1 MTAVDVL
8 VTDQVDI
15 TEMSTKARGI
25 DVFDVPDDKMF
36 AFLDRNAVLGLTPE
50 TLFSHVDKVVYA
62 ELFELTKGRVL
73 EHEKFVEQ
81 LAKWLKGKERDWV
94 SSDVEAAAWRLVGFT
109 YFAEMWSIAAPVVDD
124 KMIVIKEPYT
134 SLIMDGMKTMELRC
148 HAINGEYF
156 ISWQTRL
163 RIQSRQNWSSAGHG
177 SCRRKTMRT
186 PDFCIGTRIPRSVI
200 RKQWVHTSPLC
211 GHLLRSR
218 HIRTSSF
225 RVGMSGSS
233 PLLCDRSS
241 VEVGGVPAPTPP
253 DRGAAFMPACVCL
266 RCTGVS
272 AVRLGSACHQ

>member
-1 MTAVDVL
+1 MPQGPVDSKRGTPATAILARVRPPLML
-8 VTDQVDI
+8 VVDQVDI
-15 TEMSTKARGI
+15 TEMSTKARGT

-50 TLFSHVDKVVYA
+50 TLFSHVDKVVYV

-148 HAINGEYF
+148 QPINGEYF
-156 ISWQTRL
+156 LADST
-163 RIQSRQNWSSAGHG
+163 
-177 SCRRKTMRT
+177 T
-186 PDFCIGTRIPRSVI
+186 
-200 RKQWVHTSPLC
+200 HTVKAKLVFGESTDLSPLC
-211 GHLLRSR
+211 SH
-218 HIRTSSF
+218 F
-225 RVGMSGSS
+225 Q
-233 PLLCDRSS
+233 
-241 VEVGGVPAPTPP
+241 AK
-253 DRGAAFMPACVCL
+253 RGAIGFAQFKPAV
-266 RCTGVS
+266 V
-272 AVRLGSACHQ
+272 